1 MIPRAPPWENQAF
14 PLVLNHHPRVITI
27 IITST
32 ITFIFTVIISLLIS
46 LIITVIITL
55 RISLIITVIITMLII
70 YNRHHPPG
78 FLMSNGLIQTINL
91 LGNFL
96 GNEK

>member
-46 LIITVIITL
+46 LIITVIIT
-55 RISLIITVIITMLII
+55 MLII